1 MFPLRYRETCNISR
15 RYLVIDGLSKNE
27 HGIFIAF
34 KCFEIVIIIH
44 GRVSKRVGKKLLEC
58 AVHVAVRSHCSRV
71 LASKQQSCVAVLRR

>member
-1 MFPLRYRETCNISR
+1 MLPLRYRETCNISR
-15 RYLVIDGLSKNE
+15 RYLVINGLSKNE

-58 AVHVAVRSHCSRV
+58 AVHVAVRSHYSRV
-71 LASKQQSCVAVLRR
+71 LASKQQSCAAVVRR